1 MGSSQS
7 KLSMGSRRGTM
18 PEEESKKREHSEE
31 EEVASGAEE
40 VAKPEKKKKK
50 KKNESSEDEDSGVG
64 SEVEDVSDASGDHDL
79 DTSNII
85 ESTRG
90 RSSRRSAQA
99 AQEIIAKKNP
109 TFTDESEEDSD

>member
-1 MGSSQS
+1 MGV
-7 KLSMGSRRGTM
+7 RTETM
-18 PEEESKKREHSEE
+18 SDEEETKKRAASEEPEEE
-31 EEVASGAEE
+31 AAEKSQKGDL
-40 VAKPEKKKKK
+40 KPAKKKKV
-50 KKNESSEDEDSGVG
+50 ESEEDSDSGVG
-64 SEVEDVSDASGDHDL
+64 SEVEDVSDASGDIDL

>member
-1 MGSSQS
+1 MSRYPKSSAVLQ
-7 KLSMGSRRGTM
+7 
-18 PEEESKKREHSEE
+18 E
-31 EEVASGAEE
+31 
-40 VAKPEKKKKK
+40 KKK

-64 SEVEDVSDASGDHDL
+64 SEVEDVSDASGGDLAACSKQLLTSVACVPADHDL